1 MRNGRDNDK
10 DIYMIDEA
18 MGVVL
23 LKNVVND
30 PEIEVG
36 IGTYY
41 HDPFNDPRDFAKN
54 NVLYHFPGC
63 GLQLKIG
70 KYCSIAC
77 GTKFLCSIA
86 HHSKRSLAYYPFPIA
101 PDYWDLSPE
110 DLDWVDKGPTV
121 VGNDVWFG
129 YDCVIMPGVHIGD
142 GAAIGTRAVVTKDVP
157 PYTVVAGNPARPIK
171 KRFDDKTIA
180 ALTELKWWD
189 LPEEELRALL
199 PDLVYGRLEKVLE
212 RKQISDSVREILSKY
227 FPDK

>member
-41 HDPFNDPRDFAKN
+41 HDPFNDPRDFARN

-63 GLQLKIG
+63 GMQLKIG

-77 GTKFLCSIA
+77 GTKFFNIT
-86 HHSKRSLAYYPFPIA
+86 H
-101 PDYWDLSPE
+101 
-110 DLDWVDKGPTV
+110 
-121 VGNDVWFG
+121 
-129 YDCVIMPGVHIGD
+129 
-142 GAAIGTRAVVTKDVP
+142 
-157 PYTVVAGNPARPIK
+157 
-171 KRFDDKTIA
+171 KTTFI
-180 ALTELKWWD
+180 
-189 LPEEELRALL
+189 
-199 PDLVYGRLEKVLE
+199 
-212 RKQISDSVREILSKY
+212 ILI
-227 FPDK
+227 